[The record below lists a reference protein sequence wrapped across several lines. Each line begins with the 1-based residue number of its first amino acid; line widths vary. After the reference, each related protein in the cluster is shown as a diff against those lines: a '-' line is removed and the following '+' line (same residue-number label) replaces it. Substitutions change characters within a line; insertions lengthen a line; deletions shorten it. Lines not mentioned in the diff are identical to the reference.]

1 VLSLDW
7 DERNCWD
14 GAGWSSFCDQEC
26 HCYHYFCTVRSASA
40 GLYSYQMYEQLEDQK
55 DPLMLAASRTALR
68 RRRQT
73 VLRITPCEDEVW
85 YQEHQK
91 PVIYKFSLLY
101 SLKIFSN
108 DAGAREE
115 GETLSEEDDS
125 TRKKRSTRSEY
136 FADQH
141 ECFGVG

>member
-1 VLSLDW
+1 
-7 DERNCWD
+7 
-14 GAGWSSFCDQEC
+14 
-26 HCYHYFCTVRSASA
+26 
-40 GLYSYQMYEQLEDQK
+40 MYEQLEDQK
-55 DPLMLAASRTALR
+55 DPLILAASRTALR

-73 VLRITPCEDEVW
+73 VLRITPSEDEAW

-91 PVIYKFSLLY
+91 PVIYKFSLLHL
-101 SLKIFSN
+101 LKIFSN

-115 GETLSEEDDS
+115 GEILREEDDS

-141 ECFGVG
+141 EYFGVGRLFSGSWCGKRAR